1 MRGGS
6 DVNIYGYSRISRDE
20 DKENYDA
27 IITQNKI
34 IKGYSISEI
43 GYPVLE
49 IFEDDNVSGY
59 TFNRNGLNEL
69 KKLIEAG
76 KVDILLTKD
85 LSRIG
90 RHNAKTL
97 LFLEYLEEHNVR
109 LILIHDNYDSHKDDD
124 DIIGIKTW
132 YNERYIKDISK
143 KIRANLNAKQEEGGL
158 ITKVPYG
165 YIRNPE
171 NKHRLIVDEEAAII
185 VRRIFKLYIGGYGSR
200 QIASIFNKEE
210 TLTPSK
216 YAYIKTGKRI
226 SGSIAEKW
234 NGTHV
239 MRIIKNPVYKGD
251 LVCRKTERKK
261 INGNSIRLEE
271 SEHIVHENYH
281 EAIITVKDFE
291 LAQKIANNRIE
302 NDVRG
307 TRKDNNGINLFIGF
321 LKCADCGGGFARV
334 NKKRSVPGYICT
346 NNHHYGS
353 SFCSSHRISE
363 DQLKQIILD
372 KLELMKKYIEKKLVE
387 IDKEVNKL
395 ANHTQDYDVA
405 IKKYIL
411 KITDKKM
418 EIKNYSRQLAQS
430 IIDEEIARE
439 LIKESSLQLKQ
450 MESQLEELRNIQDK
464 DKDIKQKA
472 ISSLDIINEIIESG
486 DLTRR
491 NLETLIKQITIKQVS
506 KPKPGLKPI
515 LNIDIEWDVFISS
528 IHNIMEVYNEDTLPH
543 GNHIGDFPV
552 LFSNNGYARMSFF
565 TDKFKPEDIIGRSVI
580 IHQNPDD
587 YRTQPAGNSGKR
599 IACGVIRPS

>member
-1 MRGGS
+1 M
-6 DVNIYGYSRISRDE
+6 NLYGYARISRDE
-20 DKENYDA
+20 DKENYDT

-34 IKGYSISEI
+34 IKRYSNSEM

-49 IFEDDNVSGY
+49 VFEDDNVSGY
-59 TFNRNGLNEL
+59 TFNRNGLNKL
-69 KKLIEAG
+69 KKFIEAG
-76 KVDILLTKD
+76 KVDVLLTKD

-109 LILIHDNYDSHKDDD
+109 LILIHDDYDSYKDDD
-124 DIIGIKTW
+124 DFIGIKTW

-143 KIRANLNAKQEEGGL
+143 KIKANLKSKQEEGGL
-158 ITKVPYG
+158 VTKVAYG

-185 VRRIFKLYIGGYGSR
+185 VRRIFKLYINGHGSR
-200 QIASIFNKEE
+200 QIASIFNEE
-210 TLTPSK
+210 GILTPSK
-216 YAYIKTGKRI
+216 YTYMKTGKRI
-226 SGSIAEKW
+226 AGSIADQW
-234 NGTHV
+234 SSVNI
-239 MRIIKNPVYKGD
+239 MRIIKNDVYIGD
-251 LVCRKTERKK
+251 LRNRKTERRK
-261 INGNSIRLEE
+261 INGNSLRLEE
-271 SEHIVHENYH
+271 SKHIVHENYH
-281 EAIITVKDFE
+281 EAIITEKDFE
-291 LAQKIANNRIE
+291 LAQKITQKRIGNN
-302 NDVRG
+302 VRG
-307 TRKDNNGINLFIGF
+307 TKNNKEINLFIGF

-363 DQLKQIILD
+363 EQLKQIILD

-395 ANHTQDYDVA
+395 ANDTQDYDKT
-405 IKKYIL
+405 IKKYTL

-418 EIKNYSRQLAQS
+418 EIKNYSRQLAQG
-430 IIDEEIARE
+430 IIDEEIAKE
-439 LIKESSLQLKQ
+439 LIKESNLQLNQ

-472 ISSLDIINEIIESG
+472 ISSLDIINEIIENG

-491 NLETLIKQITIKQVS
+491 DIETLLKKIEIKQIS
-506 KPKPGLKPI
+506 KPKPGTKPI

-528 IHNIMEVYNEDTLPH
+528 IHNIMQFPNEDTQPH

-552 LFSNNGYARMSFF
+552 LFSNNGYTRMRFF

-580 IHQNPDD
+580 IHENPDD
-587 YRTQPAGNSGKR
+587 YRTQPSGNSGKR
-599 IACGVIRPS
+599 IGCGVICKTN